1 MLNADGFIEEHLNNW
16 RMITPDKSN
25 YVDMHKYC
33 EIQDVISIAV
43 ARALLLENDNINNN
57 HTLYTHILQ
66 QPVCTGVSGF
76 FRWLNKKVF
85 GAERLEMLRIVYDDT
100 YYIVFPMYVLIGLS
114 KLELSDF
121 ITPSIQRMIKK
132 SKEIKE

>member
-1 MLNADGFIEEHLNNW
+1 MINADGFIEERLNNW
-16 RMITPDKSN
+16 RMIMPDKSN

-33 EIQDVISIAV
+33 EIQDVIAIAV
-43 ARALLLENDNINNN
+43 ARALRLENDNINNN
-57 HTLYTHILQ
+57 HTLFTHILQ
-66 QPVCTGVSGF
+66 EPVCTGVSRF
-76 FRWLNKKVF
+76 FRWLKKKVF

-100 YYIVFPMYVLIGLS
+100 YYIDFPMNVLIGLS
-114 KLELSDF
+114 KLELSHF